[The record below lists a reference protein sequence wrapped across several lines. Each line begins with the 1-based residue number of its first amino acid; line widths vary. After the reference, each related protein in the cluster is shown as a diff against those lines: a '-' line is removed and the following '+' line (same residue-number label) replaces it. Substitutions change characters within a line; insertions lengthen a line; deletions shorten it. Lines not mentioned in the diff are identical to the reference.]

1 MIYPAN
7 FEQKVGFDRLREQVA
22 ALCTIRGGRERLC
35 AEQFS
40 TSQADVERRLAL
52 ADEMRRLLEMEH
64 DFPDDE
70 FVDVDYIL
78 SKLKIEGSFLEVE
91 EVVLLR
97 RALASAGAI
106 AGFILGRGEELY
118 PELRLRS
125 RGIEAFPEIV
135 RAIDGIVDQYGK
147 IRDDASPELQQI
159 RRMILEREG
168 QAAKRLQQRIT
179 ELGVRKAFGGTKSVL
194 VRQILNENL
203 MLTLLGGVVGLLFSY
218 LAVYAMRMWLFTN
231 NQNVGTSGE
240 LSLNMEALFS
250 PWVFLLAFVFCVV
263 INLLSAALH
272 AWIAARHTIVDS
284 LNDK

>member
-118 PELRLRS
+118 PEPVSYTHLDVYKRQVSWLWATTNIDNIQLRNKKESKIHRIFIFRCGLCVKAS
-125 RGIEAFPEIV
+125 EI
-135 RAIDGIVDQYGK
+135 
-147 IRDDASPELQQI
+147 
-159 RRMILEREG
+159 
-168 QAAKRLQQRIT
+168 
-179 ELGVRKAFGGTKSVL
+179 
-194 VRQILNENL
+194 
-203 MLTLLGGVVGLLFSY
+203 
-218 LAVYAMRMWLFTN
+218 
-231 NQNVGTSGE
+231 
-240 LSLNMEALFS
+240 
-250 PWVFLLAFVFCVV
+250 
-263 INLLSAALH
+263 
-272 AWIAARHTIVDS
+272 
-284 LNDK
+284 

>member
-52 ADEMRRLLEMEH
+52 ADEMRRLLEMER

-97 RALASAGAI
+97 RALACGGGDRRFYSGA
-106 AGFILGRGEELY
+106 R
-118 PELRLRS
+118 
-125 RGIEAFPEIV
+125 
-135 RAIDGIVDQYGK
+135 
-147 IRDDASPELQQI
+147 
-159 RRMILEREG
+159 
-168 QAAKRLQQRIT
+168 
-179 ELGVRKAFGGTKSVL
+179 
-194 VRQILNENL
+194 
-203 MLTLLGGVVGLLFSY
+203 
-218 LAVYAMRMWLFTN
+218 
-231 NQNVGTSGE
+231 
-240 LSLNMEALFS
+240 
-250 PWVFLLAFVFCVV
+250 
-263 INLLSAALH
+263 
-272 AWIAARHTIVDS
+272 
-284 LNDK
+284 

>member
-52 ADEMRRLLEMEH
+52 ADEMRRLLEMER

-159 RRMILEREG
+159 RRMIREREG
-168 QAAKRLQQRIT
+168 QAAKRLQQVLSNAKKAGIVEADAMLSIRDGRAVIPVAAANKRKLQGFIHDESATGKTFYIESVKAERIRT
-179 ELGVRKAFGGTKSVL
+179 ISRRSAYSSSLSS
-194 VRQILNENL
+194 
-203 MLTLLGGVVGLLFSY
+203 LLIS
-218 LAVYAMRMWLFTN
+218 T
-231 NQNVGTSGE
+231 TSTG
-240 LSLNMEALFS
+240 S
-250 PWVFLLAFVFCVV
+250 
-263 INLLSAALH
+263 
-272 AWIAARHTIVDS
+272 T
-284 LNDK
+284 

>member
-168 QAAKRLQQRIT
+168 QAAKT
-179 ELGVRKAFGGTKSVL
+179 PAA
-194 VRQILNENL
+194 
-203 MLTLLGGVVGLLFSY
+203 GVVECQESRYRGGRRDALDP
-218 LAVYAMRMWLFTN
+218 RRP
-231 NQNVGTSGE
+231 GGDSGR
-240 LSLNMEALFS
+240 SGQ
-250 PWVFLLAFVFCVV
+250 
-263 INLLSAALH
+263 
-272 AWIAARHTIVDS
+272 
-284 LNDK
+284 